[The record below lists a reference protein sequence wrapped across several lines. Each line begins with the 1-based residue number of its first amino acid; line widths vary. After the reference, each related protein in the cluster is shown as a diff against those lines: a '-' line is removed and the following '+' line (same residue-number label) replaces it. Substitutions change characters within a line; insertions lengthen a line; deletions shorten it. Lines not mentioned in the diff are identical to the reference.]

1 MNKHWKYLG
10 IVFFVGVC
18 VTALEIASARLIS
31 PYFGST
37 IYVWGGAIGTAL
49 FALAIG
55 YWLGG
60 MVIDRYPSPKP
71 LALIL
76 LCAAISTMV
85 IPWMYQTTTY
95 SLSHWSA
102 LQHIPVSLAVMLS
115 MLVLFFI
122 PILALGMV
130 SPMVLKL
137 TMTSVERLGSWS
149 GLLSG
154 VATFG
159 SIVGTF
165 LASYA
170 TIPLLGTRWTIYM
183 AGALLFILSAI
194 VSIPRKRMSVLS
206 AVLLASTAMQI
217 AGVPFVARVGVAAE
231 KESAYQLVQ
240 VIKQKDTRY
249 LVHDAA
255 HGVQS
260 LYTPGTSYTKS
271 PYDVFG
277 LLPYLIESKE
287 KKLSVLLLGL
297 GGGNIV
303 RLFEEHLGNQF
314 SFDITA
320 VEIDP
325 VVVQM
330 AKQYFDLDQLDV
342 KIVIDDAR
350 HFLRNDKNSYDIVVI
365 DAYTHETQIPVML
378 ATQEFFQQVQSR
390 LQPGGVLG
398 INAFAFRES
407 RFLPKF
413 LNTLSSVFPDV
424 REATFT
430 PDSLNHFVVA
440 GESINPELVPKKLDS
455 VLQQY
460 RDSALVR
467 LTKVSGGSDIYT
479 DDRSDLDI
487 RVKPFLQ

>member
-1 MNKHWKYLG
+1 MNKNWKYLG
-10 IVFFVGVC
+10 IVFFVGLC
-18 VTALEIASARLIS
+18 VTALEVASARLIS

-37 IYVWGGAIGTAL
+37 IYVWGGAIGTVL

-60 MVIDRYPSPKP
+60 MVIDRYPSKKP

-85 IPWMYQTTTY
+85 IPWMYQSTTY

-102 LQHIPVSLAVMLS
+102 LQHIPVSLGVMLS

-137 TMTSVERLGSWS
+137 SMTSVERLGSWS

-159 SIVGTF
+159 SIIGTF
-165 LASYA
+165 LSAYA

-183 AGALLFILSAI
+183 AGVLLFALSA
-194 VSIPRKRMSVLS
+194 VVAIPRKRMSAIV
-206 AVLLASTAMQI
+206 VFLLVSTAFQI
-217 AGVPFVARVGVAAE
+217 AGFPFVPRVGVAAE

-249 LVHDAA
+249 LVHDAGL
-255 HGVQS
+255 GVQS
-260 LYTPGTSYTKS
+260 LYTPGTTYTNS

-277 LLPYLIESKE
+277 LLPYLVEPTDKE
-287 KKLSVLLLGL
+287 LSVLLLGL

-303 RLFEEHLGNQF
+303 RLFEDHLGDQF

-330 AKQYFDLDQLDV
+330 AKEYFDLDQLEAKV
-342 KIVIDDAR
+342 VIDDAR
-350 HFLRNDKNSYDIVVI
+350 HFLRTDTQKYDIIIV

-390 LQPGGVLG
+390 LQPKGVLG
-398 INAFAFRES
+398 INALAFPES

-430 PDSLNHFVVA
+430 ENSLNHFIVA
-440 GESINPELVPKKLDS
+440 GESINLDQVPKKLDS
-455 VLQQY
+455 ILQQY

-467 LTKVSGGSDIYT
+467 LTKVSAGPNVYT

>member
-10 IVFFVGVC
+10 IVFLVGVC
-18 VTALEIASARLIS
+18 VTALEVASARLIS

-37 IYVWGGAIGTAL
+37 IYVWGGSIGVAL
-49 FALAIG
+49 FALSVG

-60 MVIDRYPSPKP
+60 MVIDRYTSHKP

-85 IPWMYQTTTY
+85 IPWMYQSTTY

-102 LQHIPVSLAVMLS
+102 LQNIPVSLAVMLS

-137 TMTSVERLGSWS
+137 SMTSVERLGSWS

-159 SIVGTF
+159 SIIGTF
-165 LASYA
+165 VSAYA

-183 AGALLFILSAI
+183 AGALLFILSA
-194 VSIPRKRMSVLS
+194 VVAIPRKRMTAV
-206 AVLLASTAMQI
+206 AVVLLVSTAMQI
-217 AGVPFVARVGVAAE
+217 SGVPFVARAGVAAE

-240 VIKQKDTRY
+240 VIKQNDTRY
-249 LVHDAA
+249 LVHDAGL
-255 HGVQS
+255 GVQS
-260 LYTPGTSYTKS
+260 LYTPGTSYTNS

-277 LLPYLIESKE
+277 LLPYLTDSKE
-287 KKLSVLLLGL
+287 KELTVLLLGL

-303 RLFEEHLGNQF
+303 RLFEEHLADKY

-325 VVVQM
+325 AVVKM
-330 AKQYFDLDQLDV
+330 AKQYFDLDQLEV
-342 KIVIDDAR
+342 QVVIDDAR
-350 HFLRNDKNSYDIVVI
+350 HFLRTDTKQYDIIVI

-378 ATQEFFQQVQSR
+378 ATQEFFQQVQTR

-398 INAFAFRES
+398 INALAFRES
-407 RFLPKF
+407 RYLPKF

-430 PDSLNHFVVA
+430 ENSLNHFIVA
-440 GESINPELVPKKLDS
+440 GESINPDRVPKKLDT

-467 LTKVSGGSDIYT
+467 LKKVSAGNDIYT